1 MSNFQLPGLLSGI
14 DTKTLIAQLMIIEQR
29 SLKIYQQRKVLW
41 EEKKQ
46 ALSILQAKLMTLRN
60 SVQALSDSQDLR
72 TFNVSSSDSDI
83 LTAEASY
90 NAFEGNH
97 AVVINQ
103 LATAERWVHTN
114 GLEYAEDYID
124 DEAGTFI
131 YYYNN
136 KETTI
141 TTTATTTLEDLVGL
155 INNDADNPGV
165 TANILYHN
173 DSYHLVLNGN
183 EAGSDYQIFINA
195 SNTEVWEA
203 ESALT
208 ANGNNATLSSK
219 IIDLD
224 QFNGTLAGNE
234 KILMIDEEH
243 NKDHNG
249 NVISME
255 LNITSNTK
263 LSHLISEIN
272 NAFDGRAIATLVN
285 GEIRLMDNTCGTSQ
299 MELTLSYNPGSGST
313 TLDIPVISQSTQGG
327 SITANLTGFAV
338 SDFTK
343 TQSAQDSKIKV
354 DGYPSTSAV
363 AEVQHLSFTDEAT
376 AGTFTLT
383 YDGQTTAAIDYDAT
397 LVEIQTAL
405 EALSNVDS
413 GDITVGGDILNNNNG
428 TMTFT
433 FRDTLGNVS
442 LISINPSSLTP
453 SDNSNYVMTEYTKG
467 NDGWISRSSNTVD
480 NIITGV
486 TMHLHDTTDANG
498 EELTL
503 TRDVGS
509 VKTKLNSMI
518 SSYNAAVSHI
528 KEQTEYDN
536 EQKKAGT
543 LMGDYIV
550 STIQSLLNTPF
561 ITQASGFV
569 ENIDTFL
576 TPGHIG
582 LELDKD
588 GVLSLDTN
596 VFDEAIAQDYMDVLA
611 LIGADKTGSS
621 TSNTVKFYSASSD
634 YTTAGTYDVK
644 VEVNGAG
651 AITSAKIKLSTE
663 STYRNATYSG
673 NVVTGNSSF
682 DDNGNPVYPE
692 NGLQL
697 SVDLSQEGIFTAT
710 VRVKQGFAGAIEE
723 ALDQILKTTNGP
735 LEIDQEHID
744 KNIDDLQDKIELEER
759 RLTQRETRLVERFA
773 RLEKTLTLLQNQM
786 ASLAYF
792 DL

>member
-263 LSHLISEIN
+263 LSHL
-272 NAFDGRAIATLVN
+272 
-285 GEIRLMDNTCGTSQ
+285 
-299 MELTLSYNPGSGST
+299 
-313 TLDIPVISQSTQGG
+313 
-327 SITANLTGFAV
+327 
-338 SDFTK
+338 
-343 TQSAQDSKIKV
+343 
-354 DGYPSTSAV
+354 
-363 AEVQHLSFTDEAT
+363 
-376 AGTFTLT
+376 
-383 YDGQTTAAIDYDAT
+383 
-397 LVEIQTAL
+397 
-405 EALSNVDS
+405 
-413 GDITVGGDILNNNNG
+413 
-428 TMTFT
+428 
-433 FRDTLGNVS
+433 
-442 LISINPSSLTP
+442 
-453 SDNSNYVMTEYTKG
+453 
-467 NDGWISRSSNTVD
+467 
-480 NIITGV
+480 
-486 TMHLHDTTDANG
+486 
-498 EELTL
+498 
-503 TRDVGS
+503 
-509 VKTKLNSMI
+509 
-518 SSYNAAVSHI
+518 
-528 KEQTEYDN
+528 
-536 EQKKAGT
+536 
-543 LMGDYIV
+543 
-550 STIQSLLNTPF
+550 
-561 ITQASGFV
+561 
-569 ENIDTFL
+569 
-576 TPGHIG
+576 
-582 LELDKD
+582 
-588 GVLSLDTN
+588 
-596 VFDEAIAQDYMDVLA
+596 
-611 LIGADKTGSS
+611 
-621 TSNTVKFYSASSD
+621 
-634 YTTAGTYDVK
+634 
-644 VEVNGAG
+644 
-651 AITSAKIKLSTE
+651 
-663 STYRNATYSG
+663 RN
-673 NVVTGNSSF
+673 
-682 DDNGNPVYPE
+682 
-692 NGLQL
+692 Q
-697 SVDLSQEGIFTAT
+697 
-710 VRVKQGFAGAIEE
+710 
-723 ALDQILKTTNGP
+723 
-735 LEIDQEHID
+735 
-744 KNIDDLQDKIELEER
+744 
-759 RLTQRETRLVERFA
+759 
-773 RLEKTLTLLQNQM
+773 
-786 ASLAYF
+786 
-792 DL
+792 

>member
-1 MSNFQLPGLLSGI
+1 
-14 DTKTLIAQLMIIEQR
+14 
-29 SLKIYQQRKVLW
+29 
-41 EEKKQ
+41 
-46 ALSILQAKLMTLRN
+46 
-60 SVQALSDSQDLR
+60 
-72 TFNVSSSDSDI
+72 
-83 LTAEASY
+83 
-90 NAFEGNH
+90 
-97 AVVINQ
+97 
-103 LATAERWVHTN
+103 
-114 GLEYAEDYID
+114 
-124 DEAGTFI
+124 
-131 YYYNN
+131 
-136 KETTI
+136 
-141 TTTATTTLEDLVGL
+141 
-155 INNDADNPGV
+155 
-165 TANILYHN
+165 
-173 DSYHLVLNGN
+173 
-183 EAGSDYQIFINA
+183 
-195 SNTEVWEA
+195 
-203 ESALT
+203 
-208 ANGNNATLSSK
+208 
-219 IIDLD
+219 
-224 QFNGTLAGNE
+224 
-234 KILMIDEEH
+234 
-243 NKDHNG
+243 
-249 NVISME
+249 
-255 LNITSNTK
+255 
-263 LSHLISEIN
+263 
-272 NAFDGRAIATLVN
+272 
-285 GEIRLMDNTCGTSQ
+285 
-299 MELTLSYNPGSGST
+299 
-313 TLDIPVISQSTQGG
+313 
-327 SITANLTGFAV
+327 
-338 SDFTK
+338 
-343 TQSAQDSKIKV
+343 
-354 DGYPSTSAV
+354 
-363 AEVQHLSFTDEAT
+363 
-376 AGTFTLT
+376 
-383 YDGQTTAAIDYDAT
+383 
-397 LVEIQTAL
+397 
-405 EALSNVDS
+405 
-413 GDITVGGDILNNNNG
+413 
-428 TMTFT
+428 
-433 FRDTLGNVS
+433 
-442 LISINPSSLTP
+442 
-453 SDNSNYVMTEYTKG
+453 
-467 NDGWISRSSNTVD
+467 VD

>member
-383 YDGQTTAAIDYDAT
+383 YDGQTTAAIDYNAT